1 MKFTA
6 QQIAKVLNGTVEGD
20 SNVEVTNVSKIEE
33 GVPGTLSFVANP
45 KYTSYIYETNASIVI
60 VNNDFKPDK
69 PVSTTLVRVK
79 DAYSSF
85 ATLLEMY
92 HQSKA
97 KRTGISNNSSIA
109 ESAIIGKDAYI
120 GDFVVIGQNTV
131 IGDNCN
137 IFPNTTIGFNCKIG
151 DNSIIY
157 SGVNIYDD
165 TFIGNECTLHAGVV
179 IGSDGFGFA
188 PLENDKYQKI
198 PQIGNVILEDRVEI
212 GAHSTIDRATMGST
226 IIRKGAKIDNLVQ
239 IAHNVIIG
247 ENTIIAAQ
255 TGVSG
260 STKIGKNC
268 MIGGQVGISGHL
280 KIADGVMI
288 AAQSGVGKSIKEE
301 NTKHEGSPS
310 FAIRDF
316 QRSYIHFKRFDKL
329 IKQVNELE
337 RLIKKK

>member
-6 QQIAKVLNGTVEGD
+6 QQIATALNGTVDGNPNTEI
-20 SNVEVTNVSKIEE
+20 TNVSKIEE
-33 GVPGTLSFVANP
+33 GVSGTLSFVANP
-45 KYTSYIYETNASIVI
+45 KYASYIYNTNASIVI
-60 VNNDFKPDK
+60 VNNDFKPEK

-92 HQSKA
+92 QESKA
-97 KRTGISNNSSIA
+97 KRSGISEKASIA

-120 GDFVVIGQNTV
+120 GDFVVIGENTK

-151 DNSIIY
+151 NDSLIY

-165 TFIGNECTLHAGVV
+165 CLIGNDCTLHAGVV

-198 PQIGNVILEDRVEI
+198 PQIGNVILEDKVEI
-212 GAHSTIDRATMGST
+212 GAHTTIDRATMGST

-255 TGVSG
+255 SGVSG
-260 STKIGKNC
+260 STKIGRNC
-268 MIGGQVGISGHL
+268 MIGGQVGIIGHL
-280 KIADGVMI
+280 EIDDGVMI

-301 NTKHEGSPS
+301 NTMHEGSPS

-329 IKQVNELE
+329 VKQVNELE
-337 RLIKKK
+337 RGVKNK

>member
-6 QQIAKVLNGTVEGD
+6 QQIAEVLNGRVDG
-20 SNVEVTNVSKIEE
+20 NPKVEVTNVSKIEE

-45 KYTSYIYETNASIVI
+45 KYASYIYKTRASIVI

-69 PVSTTLVRVK
+69 PVATTLVRVE

-92 HQSKA
+92 QQSKV
-97 KRTGISNNSSIA
+97 RREGISSKASIA
-109 ESAIIGKDAYI
+109 ESATVGSNAYI
-120 GDFVVIGQNTV
+120 GDFVVIGENAV
-131 IGDNCN
+131 IGDNCS
-137 IFPNTTIGFNCKIG
+137 ILPNTTIGFNCEIG
-151 DNSIIY
+151 NNCLIY
-157 SGVNIYDD
+157 SGVNVYDECI
-165 TFIGNECTLHAGVV
+165 IGNECTLHAGVV

-188 PLENDKYQKI
+188 PVENNNYQKI
-198 PQIGNVILEDRVEI
+198 PQIGNVILEDKVEI
-212 GAHSTIDRATMGST
+212 GSHTTVDRATMGST

-255 TGVSG
+255 SGISG

-268 MIGGQVGISGHL
+268 MIGGQVGIIGHL
-280 KIADGVMI
+280 EIADGVMI
-288 AAQSGVGKSIKEE
+288 AAQSGVGKSILEE
-301 NTKHEGSPS
+301 NSMHEGSPS

-329 IKQVNELE
+329 VKQVNELD
-337 RLIKKK
+337 RRNKNK

>member
-6 QQIAKVLNGTVEGD
+6 QQIAEVLDGVVDGNPD
-20 SNVEVTNVSKIEE
+20 VEVTNVSKIEE
-33 GVPGTLSFVANP
+33 GITGTLSFVANP

-60 VNNDFKPDK
+60 VNSDFKPEK
-69 PVSTTLVRVK
+69 PVKTTLVRVK

-97 KRTGISNNSSIA
+97 KRTGISNKASIA
-109 ESAIIGKDAYI
+109 CSATIGDNAYI
-120 GDFVVIGQNTV
+120 GDFVVIGENTV
-131 IGDNCN
+131 IGDNCSV
-137 IFPNTTIGFNCKIG
+137 FPNTTIGFNCKIG
-151 DNSIIY
+151 NDSTIY
-157 SGVNIYDD
+157 SGVNVYDESV
-165 TFIGNECTLHAGVV
+165 IGDECTLHAGVV

-188 PLENDKYQKI
+188 PVENNNYQKI
-198 PQIGNVILEDRVEI
+198 PQIGNVILEDKVEI
-212 GAHSTIDRATMGST
+212 GSHTTVDRATMGST
-226 IIRKGAKIDNLVQ
+226 IIRKGVKIDNLVQ

-247 ENTIIAAQ
+247 ENTIVAAQ
-255 TGVSG
+255 SGISG

-268 MIGGQVGISGHL
+268 MIGGQVGIIGHL
-280 KIADGVMI
+280 EIADGVMI

-301 NTKHEGSPS
+301 DTMHEGSPS

-329 IKQVNELE
+329 VKQISELE
-337 RLIKKK
+337 RSNKKR